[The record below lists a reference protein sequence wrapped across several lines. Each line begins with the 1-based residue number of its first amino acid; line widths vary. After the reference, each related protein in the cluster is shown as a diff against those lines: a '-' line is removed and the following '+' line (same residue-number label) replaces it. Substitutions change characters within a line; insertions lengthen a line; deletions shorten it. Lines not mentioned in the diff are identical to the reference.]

1 MGSDNR
7 LYTLLNSL
15 ARKGSQG
22 AELDVVNEWINSHMF
37 TQENAR
43 LAFDEG
49 YILVKNIYSSS
60 LDDKPIPYVYLT
72 KQGMAY
78 LKRYNSNASFGRP
91 KWNPNQRLANFM
103 QNYQNDD
110 D

>member
-22 AELDVVNEWINSHMF
+22 VELDVVNEWINSHMF
-37 TQENAR
+37 TQEDAR

-78 LKRYNSNASFGRP
+78 LKRYNSDAGFGRP
-91 KWNPNQRLANFM
+91 KWNPHQRLVNFM
-103 QNYQNDD
+103 QNYQTDED
-110 D
+110 

>member
-1 MGSDNR
+1 M

-15 ARKGSQG
+15 ARKGDQG
-22 AELDVVNEWINSHMF
+22 AALDVVNEWINSHMF
-37 TQENAR
+37 TQETAR

-49 YILVKNIYSSS
+49 YILVKNIYSNS

-78 LKRYNSNASFGRP
+78 LKRYNNNASFGIP
-91 KWNPNQRLANFM
+91 KWNPNQRLENFM
-103 QNYQNDD
+103 QNYQTDD